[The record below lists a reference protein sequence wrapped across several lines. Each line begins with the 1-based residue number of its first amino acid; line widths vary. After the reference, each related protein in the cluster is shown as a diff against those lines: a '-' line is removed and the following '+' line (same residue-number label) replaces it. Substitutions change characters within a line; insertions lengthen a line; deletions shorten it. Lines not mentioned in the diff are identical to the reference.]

1 MAAQLAEPSLSA
13 DKALSAFLSH
23 LEGERRLSPRTVE
36 AYDRDL
42 SGLFEFLTEHRN
54 LAAPDVALALWTD
67 YVNGGRRD
75 TPAFLRPFDLPPH
88 HEITAGQAD
97 LPSRQARHLT

>member
-1 MAAQLAEPSLSA
+1 MATQLAEPSLSA

-42 SGLFEFLTEHRN
+42 SGLFEFLTGH
-54 LAAPDVALALWTD
+54 L
-67 YVNGGRRD
+67 GGRLTLKALSLT
-75 TPAFLRPFDLPPH
+75 TPARPPKPRVCARCLRALCS
-88 HEITAGQAD
+88 T
-97 LPSRQARHLT
+97 L

>member
-1 MAAQLAEPSLSA
+1 MATQLAEPSLSA

-42 SGLFEFLTEHRN
+42 SGLFEFLTGH
-54 LAAPDVALALWTD
+54 L
-67 YVNGGRRD
+67 GGRLTLKALSHLSSADWRAWLAD
-75 TPAFLRPFDLPPH
+75 RVQGKPVAHADVFVDAAWRAISATPC
-88 HEITAGQAD
+88 E
-97 LPSRQARHLT
+97 